1 MLKEQR
7 KHYSIND
14 ITDVQAFN
22 LLVSLESKSSINDI
36 TDIEAF
42 HLLHDIE
49 SKSQAKN
56 PNQRVGC
63 VLFGGKDSQVKTI
76 VTTNTYPNNNGIHAE
91 INAISMYLKSIPYY
105 SSTNDFLSML
115 VTYSPCLE
123 CAKVIEY
130 IPEIKHLKY
139 SFSHD
144 EKAIKILEQ
153 GSILIRKLDIPYE
166 KKNLKL
172 HRYSSEWIPE
182 VKNIVITSELG
193 GHIILQYSDYKAFD
207 IRPQAILAMRKR
219 KSVSEVY
226 DVVCVFMRHICTY
239 IVTYIHEY
247 LILDRWLF

>member
-1 MLKEQR
+1 MIKEQR
-7 KHYSIND
+7 KHCGIND

-22 LLVSLESKSSINDI
+22 LLDNIEFKSSINEI

-42 HLLHDIE
+42 NLLHNIE

-63 VLFGGKDSQVKTI
+63 ILFGGKDSQVKTV
-76 VTTNTYPNNNGIHAE
+76 VTTNTYPNNTGVHAE
-91 INAISMYLKSIPYY
+91 INAISMYLKSLPDY
-105 SSTNDFLSML
+105 SSTNPFLNML

-130 IPEIKHLKY
+130 IPEIKHIKY

-144 EKAIKILEQ
+144 ENAIKMLEQ
-153 GSILIRKLDIPYE
+153 GSILIRKLDTPYE

-172 HRYSSEWIPE
+172 HTYSSEWIPE
-182 VKNIVITSELG
+182 VKNIIITREVD
-193 GHIILQYSDYKAFD
+193 GHIILQYTDDMAFD

-219 KSVSEVY
+219 NSVSEVY
-226 DVVCVFMRHICTY
+226 DVICVYMRHICAYKFIYIYTY
-239 IVTYIHEY
+239 MNI
-247 LILDRWLF
+247 